1 MNKPSL
7 KSWSFILNL
16 NAVPYRIIHKQQDIV
31 MLELYS
37 SMLTYLGRIFF
48 FKSPF
53 TFSQLIN
60 KSAAFLSE
68 YYVKPRG
75 LLSHY

>member
-48 FKSPF
+48 
-53 TFSQLIN
+53 LN
-60 KSAAFLSE
+60 LRLLFLN
-68 YYVKPRG
+68 
-75 LLSHY
+75 